1 MKDVERDAGV
11 RDLERAGNE
20 AQNESA
26 LGPSWDCLADEMP
39 MSRRDFIL
47 GAAGMVTTVALM
59 PLIGCE
65 RPPAEPPP
73 VSPPTAAGVPMP
85 TLAPDSLREWEDL
98 YRSKWTWDHTY
109 SGTHNINCGWQV
121 ACDWKIYVKD
131 GVVVREEQHAR
142 YPQTRP
148 GLPDYNPRGCQKG
161 CSYSRMMYNPARL
174 KRPLKRTGPRGSK
187 SWEPVSWDEALTDIA
202 DRMIDAITQ
211 HGPDTVVVDLG
222 TNIIGQTSFAS
233 ALMFGDAMDAV
244 LLDMNTEIG
253 DDQQGVTL
261 TLGDIGGARSPDDF
275 FNSDLIFLWGG
286 NPVVTQIPNFHF
298 INEARYHGA
307 TVVAVCPDLSPSAI
321 RADLWVPVRPG
332 TDAALALG
340 MAKVMVDEGLCADD
354 VLREQTDLPILVR
367 LDNHKMLRESDLV
380 REGSNEKLYR
390 WEAQRNQLE
399 PVNTN
404 TLELGKS
411 VPALEGTFEVET
423 LRGKVRVRP
432 VFELLKAK
440 LADYT
445 PDRVAT
451 VCGVS
456 PDLVRKLARMIAKA
470 KAASNV
476 PVLGMGKYYHGDL
489 MMRAQILAFVLA
501 GHVGGKGK
509 GYCSAG
515 ALLADGQSPV
525 ILEGSHL
532 SKEVLWAFAKERGLQ
547 LAKGYLTGEDMRRS
561 LQRAIA
567 DGWNKSKVMSNS
579 TLFWNVHGGILDVS
593 ARPCDPSVKRDI
605 HDYVTESLDK
615 GWQLVEPPASKQPKV
630 LFSFAG
636 NALRRARA
644 GNRLREVL
652 WPKLDLV
659 VVMDV
664 RMSSTA
670 QHADYVLPVA
680 GAYEKPNVIVMN
692 STVTVPFVHGTAKA
706 VENVGESKDE
716 WEISCLIAKKVQE
729 RARARGLGTFVS
741 RRGHEHRLDAVYDVL
756 TREGTFLEKDAEKL
770 SQILVESSSNLGDA
784 TWADLKENGFA
795 PYSSVGKFWVSWGQG
810 GDIEPGETIAPYT
823 WHAEKKEPWPT
834 LSGRI
839 QFYIDHDWYLEL
851 GEALP
856 THKDPPKAGGNY
868 PLIMG
873 GGHTRWSIHALW
885 RSDPTLLRLQR
896 GEPCMWISTED
907 ARERGIADG
916 DRIEVFN
923 DVGRFVTRAKLSPAA
938 QPGQIIMYHAWED
951 YQFEGGSGH
960 RNVMASP
967 LNPLELA
974 GGYPF
979 LDASMAILQPGM
991 NDRDTRV
998 EIRKA

>member
-1 MKDVERDAGV
+1 MKIRTVRTEATSGNRVGDDA
-11 RDLERAGNE
+11 RIESSPEAPPNPLELDGRF
-20 AQNESA
+20 
-26 LGPSWDCLADEMP
+26 
-39 MSRRDFIL
+39 SRRDFII
-47 GAAGMVTTVALM
+47 AAGGTLATVALM
-59 PLIGCE
+59 PMLGCE
-65 RPPAEPPP
+65 GPPSEPAPAP
-73 VSPPTAAGVPMP
+73 SPTAAPTPTPTRPPDPM
-85 TLAPDSLREWEDL
+85 RVWEDAF
-98 YRSKWTWDHTY
+98 RQKWTWDQTY

-131 GVVVREEQHAR
+131 GAVFREEQHAR
-142 YPQTRP
+142 YPQTRA
-148 GLPDYNPRGCQKG
+148 GVPDYNPRGCQKG
-161 CSYSRMMYNPARL
+161 CSYSSMMYNPARL
-174 KRPLKRTGPRGSK
+174 TRPLKRVRPRGSK
-187 SWEPVSWDEALTDIA
+187 SWVPVSWDEALTDIA

-211 HGPDTVVVDLG
+211 HGPDTIVVDLG
-222 TNIIGQTSFAS
+222 TNIIGQTAFAS

-253 DDQQGVTL
+253 DDQQGVVL
-261 TLGDIGGARSPDDF
+261 TLGDVGGSRSPDDF
-275 FNSDLIFLWGG
+275 FHSDLIFIWGG

-298 INEARYHGA
+298 ITEARYHGA
-307 TVVAVCPDLSPSAI
+307 TVVAISPDLSPSAT
-321 RADLWVPVRPG
+321 RADLWVPVSPG
-332 TDAALALG
+332 TDAALGLA
-340 MAKVMVDEGLCADD
+340 MAKVMIDEGLCAID
-354 VLREQTDLPILVR
+354 VLREQTDLPNLVR
-367 LDNHKMLRESDLV
+367 LDNRKLLRESDLV
-380 REGSNEKLYR
+380 RGGSDEQLYR
-390 WEAQRNQLE
+390 WDTQRNQLE
-399 PVNTN
+399 AIDTE
-404 TLELGKS
+404 TLDLGKS
-411 VPALEGTFEVET
+411 VPALEGTFEIET
-423 LRGKVRVRP
+423 LAGKVRVQP

-440 LADYT
+440 LKDYT
-445 PDRVAT
+445 PEKAAKI
-451 VCGVS
+451 CGVS
-456 PDLVRKLARMIAKA
+456 PDLIRKLARMIAGA

-476 PVLGMGKYYHGDL
+476 AVLGMGKYYHGDL

-525 ILEGSHL
+525 ILEGSTL

-547 LAKGYLTGEDMRRS
+547 LAKGYLTGENARRN

-567 DGWNKSKVMSNS
+567 DGWTKAKVFSNS
-579 TLFWNVHGGILDVS
+579 TLFWDVHGGILDVS
-593 ARPCDPSVKRDI
+593 ARPCDPTVKRDVRE
-605 HDYVTESLDK
+605 YVRESLDK
-615 GWQLVEPPASKQPKV
+615 GWQLVEPPVSKQPRV

-636 NALRRARA
+636 NALRRVRA

-659 VVMDV
+659 VVLDV

-670 QHADYVLPVA
+670 QYADYVLPVA

-692 STVTVPFVHGTAKA
+692 STTNVPFIHATAKA

-716 WEISCLIAKKVQE
+716 WEIACLIARKIQE
-729 RARARGLGTFVS
+729 RARARGVAAFVG
-741 RRGHEHRLDAVYDVL
+741 RRGHQRRLDGVYDVL
-756 TREGTFLEKDAEKL
+756 TREGEFREKDAEKL
-770 SQILVESSSNLGDA
+770 SQVLVDSSSNLGDVK
-784 TWADLKENGFA
+784 WSELKKDGIA
-795 PYSSVGKFWVSWGQG
+795 PFSKLGKFWVTWGQAS
-810 GDIEPGETIAPYT
+810 DIESGETIAPYT
-823 WHAEKKEPWPT
+823 WHTEKKEPWPT

-839 QFYIDHDWYLEL
+839 QFYIDHDWYLEM

-856 THKDPPKAGGNY
+856 THKDPPKAGGDY

-885 RSDPTLLRLQR
+885 QSDPTLLRLQR

-907 ARERGIADG
+907 AKERGIADG

-923 DVGRFVTRAKLSPAA
+923 DVGRFVTRAKVSPAA
-938 QPGQIIMYHAWED
+938 QPGQAIMYHAWED

-967 LNPLELA
+967 LKPLELA

-979 LDASMAILQPGM
+979 LDPSMAILQPGM

-998 EIRKA
+998 EIRKV